1 MSKDLKIANPQYLT
15 NISNRGYGIN
25 LIFLMKI
32 NIKAFY
38 KVIPSLLLSS
48 ARHAKTTQNNK
59 CAKFLQYLKKEGREE
74 VAFLHADELQT
85 FVQVDAIFVMM
96 LKCYAGLINLRHKK
110 SSSYVNQRLLQI
122 IIFI

>member
-1 MSKDLKIANPQYLT
+1 MSKDLKITNLQHLI
-15 NISNRGYGIN
+15 NISKRGYGIN

-38 KVIPSLLLSS
+38 KVIPSLLVSS

-74 VAFLHADELQT
+74 VAFLTLS
-85 FVQVDAIFVMM
+85 
-96 LKCYAGLINLRHKK
+96 L
-110 SSSYVNQRLLQI
+110 
-122 IIFI
+122 